1 MSAGLT
7 AFRWQVMLLLA
18 AACLAFFTGCSR
30 ETTSGPAAT
39 NRLQVVTTLFPL
51 YDFARAIAGN
61 RAEVR
66 LLLPPG
72 SEPHTFEPKPED
84 ILAINRAALFVYTN
98 RFMEPWAEDLVKGVP
113 RDRLTVVDASAGLVL
128 LDAAVGH
135 DHGHGAME
143 EGNHDEPSGKDPHI
157 WLDLTNAEAMIDTIL
172 AGFVAR
178 DPANRDYYT
187 ANAAAYK
194 GKLAELDRRYR
205 ATLGTCKNR
214 TLLHAGHA
222 AFAYLARRYGITY
235 VSATGV
241 AADAQTTPT
250 RMAELVKRVRALK
263 LQYIFSEEL
272 VSPRVAETIAAET
285 GARILRLHAAHNISK
300 DELAAGVTFPDLMER
315 NLAALATGLQCRQ

>member
-1 MSAGLT
+1 MT
-7 AFRWQVMLLLA
+7 AFRRRAVLLLV
-18 AACLAFFTGCSR
+18 AACLALFAGCSR
-30 ETTSGPAAT
+30 ETPSGPAAT

-113 RDRLTVVDASAGLVL
+113 RDRLTVVDASSGLVL
-128 LDAAVGH
+128 LDAAADHDH
-135 DHGHGAME
+135 DHG
-143 EGNHDEPSGKDPHI
+143 EGHHDEAGAKDPHI
-157 WLDLTNAEAMIDTIL
+157 WLDLTNAQAMVDTIL

-178 DPANRDYYT
+178 DPANRDYY
-187 ANAAAYK
+187 AVNAAAYK
-194 GKLAELDRRYR
+194 AKLADLDRRYK
-205 ATLGTCKNR
+205 ATLGTCRNR

-222 AFAYLARRYGITY
+222 AFAYLTRRYGITY

-241 AADAQTTPT
+241 AADAQTTPA

-272 VSPRVAETIAAET
+272 VSPRVAETIATET

-300 DELAAGVTFPDLMER
+300 DDLAAGVTFLDLMEK